1 MRTSLGISTGASG
14 VGSALVVE
22 GPGEHTTEYRFLAAD
37 PEAAGDLGDLVI
49 DALSLMSTQIEG
61 HAVPDA
67 VAVAYRTSEHA
78 EAIRSASVRDGHI
91 VHLVPETTAVLAYLN
106 STGLVDTA
114 DTLAVADLGASG
126 FTVSVVDRRSGSM
139 LRSARTEDVGGGA
152 VRARV
157 YDHVRRRIGRARGR
171 IPIDPALLTVRC
183 QGALEALGEAST
195 TRIELGDAGPAVPL
209 TRTEL
214 DEMVSDLS
222 DTAATFTRRVCDTE
236 PRPQM
241 LALVGGAAAMPAL
254 AGAVTS
260 AFAGPVAVVP
270 EPATAAAHGAALL
283 AASSRLSSYPSVGA
297 SAPTPGTPGGK
308 VSGALAGALVIGA
321 LVAGYATDHVASDD
335 TAVSPAGT
343 SGQATT
349 QPAAA
354 VPDTGHTQ
362 IPSEDPHAAV
372 TTTAPG
378 DGYPRTD
385 TPVPYP
391 TPTVPQS
398 STSTPATTTP
408 SSTPESTTNE
418 RPESPADVPGTDRPW
433 QLPGTFP
440 SLPLPT
446 VPLPTLPGTTPS
458 ESTTP
463 SSTPSAPPSAPT
475 SEFAPPETT
484 TEASSAAAPEEEA
497 PSTSPPLTEPAPA
510 G

>member
-22 GPGEHTTEYRFLAAD
+22 GPGEHTTEYRFLASD
-37 PEAAGDLGDLVI
+37 PETAGDLGDLVI
-49 DALSLMSTQIEG
+49 DALSLMSTQIDG

-139 LRSARTEDVGGGA
+139 LRSARTGDVGGGA

-157 YDHVRRRIGRARGR
+157 YDHVRRRIGRTRGR

-214 DEMVSDLS
+214 DEMVADLS
-222 DTAATFTRRVCDTE
+222 DTAATFTRRVCHTE

-254 AGAVTS
+254 ADAVTS

-297 SAPTPGTPGGK
+297 STPTAGTPGGK

-321 LVAGYATDHVASDD
+321 LVAGYATDQIASDD

-372 TTTAPG
+372 TTTAA
-378 DGYPRTD
+378 DNGYARTD

-391 TPTVPQS
+391 TPTVPES
-398 STSTPATTTP
+398 STTTPATTTP
-408 SSTPESTTNE
+408 PSTPESTTSE

-433 QLPGTFP
+433 QLPGTLP
-440 SLPLPT
+440 SVPLPT

-463 SSTPSAPPSAPT
+463 SSTTSAPP

-484 TEASSAAAPEEEA
+484 TETSSTAAPAEEA
-497 PSTSPPLTEPAPA
+497 TSTSPPLIEPSPA
-510 G
+510 A

>member
-1 MRTSLGISTGASG
+1 M
-14 VGSALVVE
+14 
-22 GPGEHTTEYRFLAAD
+22 
-37 PEAAGDLGDLVI
+37 
-49 DALSLMSTQIEG
+49 
-61 HAVPDA
+61 
-67 VAVAYRTSEHA
+67 
-78 EAIRSASVRDGHI
+78 
-91 VHLVPETTAVLAYLN
+91 
-106 STGLVDTA
+106 
-114 DTLAVADLGASG
+114 
-126 FTVSVVDRRSGSM
+126 
-139 LRSARTEDVGGGA
+139 
-152 VRARV
+152 
-157 YDHVRRRIGRARGR
+157 
-171 IPIDPALLTVRC
+171 
-183 QGALEALGEAST
+183 
-195 TRIELGDAGPAVPL
+195 PL

-214 DEMVSDLS
+214 DEMVADLS
-222 DTAATFTRRVCDTE
+222 DTAATFTRRVCHTE

-254 AGAVTS
+254 ADAVTS

-297 SAPTPGTPGGK
+297 STPTAGTPGGK

-321 LVAGYATDHVASDD
+321 LVAGYATDQIASDD

-372 TTTAPG
+372 TTTAA
-378 DGYPRTD
+378 DNGYARTD

-391 TPTVPQS
+391 TPTVPES
-398 STSTPATTTP
+398 STTTPATTTP
-408 SSTPESTTNE
+408 PSTPESTTSE

-433 QLPGTFP
+433 QLPGTLP
-440 SLPLPT
+440 SVPLPT

-463 SSTPSAPPSAPT
+463 SSTTSAPP

-484 TEASSAAAPEEEA
+484 TETSSTAAPAEEA
-497 PSTSPPLTEPAPA
+497 TSTSPPLIEPSPA
-510 G
+510 A